1 MVEVFKGTTTVGV
14 LCDGGVVLASES
26 RATMGSFIA
35 SSSAKKIYQVDD
47 LVGLTTAGA
56 VGDAQSLVRMVQ
68 VEARLYKMQRGE
80 RMTVK
85 AVTSMLANILSSRR
99 YYPFMVQLVMGG
111 VDRYGPRI
119 YSLDALG
126 GQIEERE
133 VVATDF
139 VQPSAGCRE
148 RIAESESPA
157 AGIDADPGAAGEG
170 DVAGQQGAI
179 QGTVHLRHRE
189 GTRAGDSEAEG
200 GVGGKGVV
208 AASGYGAGIAEGEH
222 SGTNGRAAGVD
233 VRAGEVEVAGSGFG
247 EAGEGSGFGDDG

>member
-35 SSSAKKIYQVDD
+35 SNQAKKIYQIDD
-47 LVGLTTAGA
+47 LVGMTTAGA

-80 RMTVK
+80 KMTVK

-126 GQIEERE
+126 GQIEER
-133 VVATDF
+133 
-139 VQPSAGCRE
+139 
-148 RIAESESPA
+148 RIVSTGSGSPIA
-157 AGIDADPGAAGEG
+157 YGVLEAMYKPGISIED
-170 DVAGQQGAI
+170 
-179 QGTVHLRHRE
+179 GTVLAA
-189 GTRAGDSEAEG
+189 RAIHNAMKRDS
-200 GVGGKGVV
+200 
-208 AASGYGAGIAEGEH
+208 ASGDKIELVRITDKYQEVGEPEF
-222 SGTNGRAAGVD
+222 S
-233 VRAGEVEVAGSGFG
+233 EIMKLL
-247 EAGEGSGFGDDG
+247 

>member
-111 VDRYGPRI
+111 VDRYGPKI

-133 VVATDF
+133 VVATGSGS
-139 VQPSAGCRE
+139 P
-148 RIAESESPA
+148 IAYGVLESMYKP
-157 AGIDADPGAAGEG
+157 GISIED
-170 DVAGQQGAI
+170 
-179 QGTVHLRHRE
+179 GTVLAA
-189 GTRAGDSEAEG
+189 RAIHNAMKRDS
-200 GVGGKGVV
+200 
-208 AASGYGAGIAEGEH
+208 ASGDKIELVRITDKYQEVGEPEF
-222 SGTNGRAAGVD
+222 S
-233 VRAGEVEVAGSGFG
+233 EIMKLL
-247 EAGEGSGFGDDG
+247 

>member
-80 RMTVK
+80 GMTVK

-126 GQIEERE
+126 VQIEERE
-133 VVATDF
+133 VVATGSGS
-139 VQPSAGCRE
+139 P
-148 RIAESESPA
+148 IAYGVLESMYKP
-157 AGIDADPGAAGEG
+157 GISIED
-170 DVAGQQGAI
+170 
-179 QGTVHLRHRE
+179 GTVLAA
-189 GTRAGDSEAEG
+189 RAIHNAMKRDS
-200 GVGGKGVV
+200 
-208 AASGYGAGIAEGEH
+208 ASGDKIELVRITDKYQEVGEPEF
-222 SGTNGRAAGVD
+222 S
-233 VRAGEVEVAGSGFG
+233 EIMKLL
-247 EAGEGSGFGDDG
+247 

>member
-80 RMTVK
+80 SMTVK

-111 VDRYGPRI
+111 VDRYGPKI

-133 VVATDF
+133 VVATGSGS
-139 VQPSAGCRE
+139 P
-148 RIAESESPA
+148 IAYGVLESMYKP
-157 AGIDADPGAAGEG
+157 GISIED
-170 DVAGQQGAI
+170 
-179 QGTVHLRHRE
+179 GTVLAA
-189 GTRAGDSEAEG
+189 RAIHNAMKRDS
-200 GVGGKGVV
+200 
-208 AASGYGAGIAEGEH
+208 ASGDKIELVRITNKYQEVGEPEF
-222 SGTNGRAAGVD
+222 S
-233 VRAGEVEVAGSGFG
+233 EIMKLL
-247 EAGEGSGFGDDG
+247 

>member
-26 RATMGSFIA
+26 RATMGNFIA
-35 SSSAKKIYQVDD
+35 SSTAKKIYQIDD

-80 RMTVK
+80 PLTVK
-85 AVTSMLANILSSRR
+85 AITTMLSNVLSSRR

-126 GQIEERE
+126 GQIEERK
-133 VVATDF
+133 VVSTGSGS
-139 VQPSAGCRE
+139 P
-148 RIAESESPA
+148 IAYGVLESQYK
-157 AGIDADPGAAGEG
+157 PGLS
-170 DVAGQQGAI
+170 I
-179 QGTVHLRHRE
+179 QEGTVLAA
-189 GTRAGDSEAEG
+189 RAIHNAMKRDS
-200 GVGGKGVV
+200 
-208 AASGYGAGIAEGEH
+208 ASGDKIELVRITDKYEE
-222 SGTNGRAAGVD
+222 VD
-233 VRAGEVEVAGSGFG
+233 GPEFQEIMNLL
-247 EAGEGSGFGDDG
+247 

>member
-133 VVATDF
+133 VVATGSGS
-139 VQPSAGCRE
+139 P
-148 RIAESESPA
+148 IAYGVLEAMYKP
-157 AGIDADPGAAGEG
+157 GISIED
-170 DVAGQQGAI
+170 
-179 QGTVHLRHRE
+179 GTVLAA
-189 GTRAGDSEAEG
+189 RAIHNAMKRDS
-200 GVGGKGVV
+200 
-208 AASGYGAGIAEGEH
+208 ASGDKIELVRITDKYQEVGEPEF
-222 SGTNGRAAGVD
+222 S
-233 VRAGEVEVAGSGFG
+233 EIMKLL
-247 EAGEGSGFGDDG
+247 

>member
-35 SSSAKKIYQVDD
+35 SSSAKKIYQIDD

-80 RMTVK
+80 SMTVK

-111 VDRYGPRI
+111 VDRYGPKI

-133 VVATDF
+133 VVATGSGS
-139 VQPSAGCRE
+139 P
-148 RIAESESPA
+148 IAYGVLEAMYKP
-157 AGIDADPGAAGEG
+157 GISIED
-170 DVAGQQGAI
+170 
-179 QGTVHLRHRE
+179 GTVLAA
-189 GTRAGDSEAEG
+189 RAIHNAMKRDS
-200 GVGGKGVV
+200 
-208 AASGYGAGIAEGEH
+208 ASGDKIELVRITNKYQEVGEPEF
-222 SGTNGRAAGVD
+222 S
-233 VRAGEVEVAGSGFG
+233 EIMKLL
-247 EAGEGSGFGDDG
+247 

>member
-35 SSSAKKIYQVDD
+35 SSSAKKIYQIDD

-80 RMTVK
+80 GMTVK

-133 VVATDF
+133 VVATGSGS
-139 VQPSAGCRE
+139 P
-148 RIAESESPA
+148 IAYGVLEAMYKP
-157 AGIDADPGAAGEG
+157 GISIEN
-170 DVAGQQGAI
+170 
-179 QGTVHLRHRE
+179 GTVLAA
-189 GTRAGDSEAEG
+189 RAIHNAMKRDS
-200 GVGGKGVV
+200 
-208 AASGYGAGIAEGEH
+208 ASGDKIELVRITDKYQEVGEPEF
-222 SGTNGRAAGVD
+222 S
-233 VRAGEVEVAGSGFG
+233 EIMKLL
-247 EAGEGSGFGDDG
+247 